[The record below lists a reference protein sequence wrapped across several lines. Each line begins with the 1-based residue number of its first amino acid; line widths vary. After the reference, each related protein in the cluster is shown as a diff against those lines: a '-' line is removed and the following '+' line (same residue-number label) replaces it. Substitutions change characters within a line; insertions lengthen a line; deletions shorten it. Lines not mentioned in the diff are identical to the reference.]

1 LLALAGAWYVAV
13 MSRVLL
19 LDADKTHDVFDLV
32 ELTETLARVRTAFLY
47 EIGEEM
53 RLRVEHDGKTSDAR
67 ARVRAHTGTAD
78 DKVTELELLERN
90 SAP

>member
-1 LLALAGAWYVAV
+1 

-19 LDADKTHDVFDLV
+19 LDADNAHDVFELV
-32 ELTETLARVRTAFLY
+32 ELTETVARVRTAFLY

-53 RLRVEHDGKTSDAR
+53 RIQLQEDGKTSEAL

-78 DKVTELELLERN
+78 DKVTELELIERID
-90 SAP
+90 AR